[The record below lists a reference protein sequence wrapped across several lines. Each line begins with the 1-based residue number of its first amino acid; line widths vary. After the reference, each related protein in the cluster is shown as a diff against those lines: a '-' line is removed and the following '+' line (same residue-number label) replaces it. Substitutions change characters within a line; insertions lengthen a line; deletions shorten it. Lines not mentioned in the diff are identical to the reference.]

1 MKALR
6 ILIVAGAAGIRSTL
20 AEIIAA
26 DPDLEVMGTV
36 PDPLMAARRL
46 RDEAPDAI
54 ILDLETPR
62 FEALTFLAKLREQTT
77 LPVLMISAK
86 AEHGSPALAA
96 AIEAGATDI
105 MLLPDA
111 GARVHLLANAGT
123 IRDKLKAAVKHHLRA
138 PTEPPSRLVQ
148 PKLTADAIL
157 PPAARWAKVRPTE
170 PVICIGVSTGGTESL
185 RAVLERLPPDCPG
198 VVAVQHMPENFTA
211 TFARRLDKVCRISV
225 KEAAD
230 NDPVLPGHALIA
242 PGNRHTLLARRGD
255 RYVVEVK
262 DGPLVSRHRPSVDVL
277 FRSAARSAG
286 ANAVGVIMTGMGDD
300 GARGLLEMHEAG
312 ASTIAEHESTAIV
325 YGMPKEAIA
334 RGGVDK
340 VVPLAR
346 IAAQILAFTDQRRR

>member
-1 MKALR
+1 VTALR
-6 ILIVAGAAGIRSTL
+6 ILIIAGTAGIRGTL
-20 AEIIAA
+20 AEIVAA
-26 DPDLEVMGTV
+26 DPELEVMGTV
-36 PDPLMAARRL
+36 PDPLVAARRL
-46 RDEAPDAI
+46 REEAPDAI
-54 ILDLETPR
+54 ILDMETPR
-62 FEALTFLAKLREQTT
+62 FEALTFLAKLREQSS
-77 LPVLMISAK
+77 LPVVMISAK
-86 AEHGSPALAA
+86 AAEGSPELAA

-111 GARVHLLANAGT
+111 GARVHLLANADA
-123 IRDKLKAAVKHHLRA
+123 IRDNLKAVVKDHRRA
-138 PTEPPSRLVQ
+138 PAEPPSRRVQ

-157 PPAARWAKVRPTE
+157 PPPARWVKVKPTE
-170 PVICIGVSTGGTESL
+170 PIICIGVSTGGTESL
-185 RAVLERLPPDCPG
+185 QAVLQRLPSDCPG

-211 TFARRLDKVCRISV
+211 TFARRLDKACRISV

-242 PGNRHTLLARRGD
+242 PGNRHTLLVRRGD

-286 ANAVGVIMTGMGDD
+286 PNAVGVIMTGMGDD

-312 ASTIAEHESTAIV
+312 ASTIAEHESTAVV